1 MNNVL
6 MKSLRDRAMRLS
18 QPGRELA
25 GWRRL
30 SVWMVAL
37 VLLTGCGDETK
48 FRPKKGGGLRRDS
61 GDELPLAT
69 VPESTPSASGASA
82 ATPPVTT
89 GSEPPQPRS
98 EGVQP
103 VSPSAPAT
111 APSAAAAAP
120 VSTSRRPPV
129 ARVRRPGAG
138 DAPTMSQ
145 LQLECNGKLI
155 IRPLVL
161 KPLLQAPGRK
171 TVWLLTSSADEDR
184 VTPSAV
190 CVRFETEGEDWEG
203 LVGRAW
209 SGQMFVQTSGSR
221 QILGTSL
228 EGEVR
233 LEFSVWDEEGAE
245 GRILPGEL
253 QSSTGEK
260 PVSYEGTFT
269 ATTQVATA
277 PEGESE

>member
-6 MKSLRDRAMRLS
+6 MKSLRDRAMRLTQS
-18 QPGRELA
+18 GRQRA

-30 SVWMVAL
+30 SVWMVAF

-48 FRPKKGGGLRRDS
+48 FRPKQGGGLRRDS
-61 GDELPLAT
+61 GDEPPLAT

-82 ATPPVTT
+82 APPPVTT
-89 GSEPPQPRS
+89 RSETPQPRS

-120 VSTSRRPPV
+120 VSTSRRPPE

-138 DAPTMSQ
+138 DAATISQ
-145 LQLECNGKLI
+145 IQLECNGKLV

-161 KPLLQAPGRK
+161 KPLLQTPGRK

-184 VTPSAV
+184 VTASAV
-190 CVRFETEGEDWEG
+190 CVRFETEGEDWEA

-209 SGQMFVQTSGSR
+209 SGQMFVQSSGTR

-260 PVSYEGTFT
+260 PVPYEGTFT